1 MIKETPKVNEP
12 SPSKMPDTIAA
23 PASTCVYEEYDPTT
37 LLPKNEQTRIRLAE
51 LGWERSTFE
60 GKTVLDIGCNS
71 GILSLEAWR
80 LGATHVLSC
89 DVQAPLVEFFSN
101 VVNRKKLPIEVRKLP
116 LDKLDPV
123 KDGADVVLFMEVLHW
138 AVAQGTPMP
147 AVIRKIIELTRETL
161 YIEFPWAADEPS
173 IKAQTKLTDADY
185 SAHVAIDLLARHFED
200 VRLVRFMSYF
210 GFSSPSKRVLIRAS
224 RKRAIS
230 PVLFKL
236 PDARPIDVTLPHGRN
251 SNSIAYSPRGTIFIK
266 QVSAAQSISRVDSK
280 ELTKFFDRLAA
291 GKARALVQP
300 VRIDAEYLHQAGKT
314 GFMVLPLIGGLTG
327 GRIVQ
332 GKNLSTDELL
342 KFLLALRRDIRAAE
356 GNLPQAFLAAG
367 CRPVSLPAKDHALW
381 SLPVLT
387 DRVRP
392 IMERLASTYEAGL
405 KSGQADAI
413 QHGDIQTGNLLRQDD
428 GELIAIDLDS
438 LSPGTPYSDGLLALT
453 WRGASFDDFS
463 SFAAEN
469 SQNERRP
476 MTDFDVA
483 FSAVQGLT
491 WLNTVLGGNLAS
503 ANSQVVTLFMKG
515 FESLVQLTTKQS

>member
-1 MIKETPKVNEP
+1 
-12 SPSKMPDTIAA
+12 
-23 PASTCVYEEYDPTT
+23 
-37 LLPKNEQTRIRLAE
+37 
-51 LGWERSTFE
+51 
-60 GKTVLDIGCNS
+60 
-71 GILSLEAWR
+71 
-80 LGATHVLSC
+80 
-89 DVQAPLVEFFSN
+89 
-101 VVNRKKLPIEVRKLP
+101 
-116 LDKLDPV
+116 
-123 KDGADVVLFMEVLHW
+123 
-138 AVAQGTPMP
+138 
-147 AVIRKIIELTRETL
+147 
-161 YIEFPWAADEPS
+161 
-173 IKAQTKLTDADY
+173 
-185 SAHVAIDLLARHFED
+185 
-200 VRLVRFMSYF
+200 
-210 GFSSPSKRVLIRAS
+210 
-224 RKRAIS
+224 
-230 PVLFKL
+230 
-236 PDARPIDVTLPHGRN
+236 
-251 SNSIAYSPRGTIFIK
+251 
-266 QVSAAQSISRVDSK
+266 
-280 ELTKFFDRLAA
+280 
-291 GKARALVQP
+291 
-300 VRIDAEYLHQAGKT
+300 
-314 GFMVLPLIGGLTG
+314 MVLPLIGGLTG

-367 CRPVSLPAKDHALW
+367 CRPVSLPAKVHALW